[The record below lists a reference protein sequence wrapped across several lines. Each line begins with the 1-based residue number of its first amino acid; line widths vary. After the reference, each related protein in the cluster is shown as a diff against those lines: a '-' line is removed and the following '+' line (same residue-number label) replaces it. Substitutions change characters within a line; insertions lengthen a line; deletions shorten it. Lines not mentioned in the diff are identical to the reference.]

1 VSQDESLSVI
11 TEFSDALPVGI
22 CVLDPEMTII
32 LWNRTLA
39 EWSGRSF
46 EEVVGKNLLDL
57 YPDLDTPAY
66 RTRIDQVLD
75 GGPPA
80 VFSSQLHTSFIP
92 CRKADGMLRV
102 QQTSVI
108 RYPGSDPDH
117 SSAMIIIEDV
127 TELDSEIRS
136 VRKMK
141 DQALLEVKERKKAEE
156 ELRESERR
164 YRDVVSDMDEFIVRF
179 LPDRTILFANDAYL
193 RFLGKSRDEVFGKQI
208 DSFIHP
214 DDREKVAEL
223 YARITPDNPTHTIEQ
238 RVVTADSPDQ
248 MDVWQRWNTRAIF
261 DEDGN
266 LSEYQSVGLDIT
278 EQMWRDLELAMIN
291 EELLAAN
298 KQISETK
305 ETLHLINKKLHL
317 LSGITRHD
325 ILNKIMV
332 IDGFLGFAEE
342 IATDPTQAEYLGHV
356 RAAAMVIQNILVF
369 NRQYE
374 QLGIE
379 KPSWF
384 AIDTLIEGIETEE
397 RLPLNSACEGLSIY
411 CDPMLEKVFYN
422 LYDNALRHA
431 EGATRIEIA
440 CHPSSSG
447 LIIVWEDDGT
457 GVPEDEKEEIF
468 KRGFGKNTG
477 MGLFLVR
484 EILAI
489 TGITITETGEE
500 GKGARFEISVPEG
513 AYRIGNPAR

>member
-1 VSQDESLSVI
+1 MNQQNNLSVL

-22 CVLDPEMTII
+22 CVLDREMTIV

-39 EWSGRSF
+39 EWSGHSG
-46 EEVVGKNLLDL
+46 EEMVGKSFLDL
-57 YPDLDTPAY
+57 YPNLDTPAY
-66 RTRIDQVLD
+66 RTRINLVLD

-108 RYPGSDPDH
+108 RYPGSEPDH
-117 SSAMIIIEDV
+117 SHAIIIIEDV

-141 DQALLEVKERKKAEE
+141 DQALQEVQERKWAEE

-164 YRDVVSDMDEFIVRF
+164 YQDVVSDMDEFIVRF
-179 LPDRTILFANDAYL
+179 LPDRRILFANDAYL
-193 RFLGKSRDEVFGKQI
+193 RFLGKTRDEVFGKRI

-223 YARITPDNPTHTIEQ
+223 YSRITPDNPTHTIEQ
-238 RVVTADSPDQ
+238 RVVTPDSSDQ
-248 MDVWQRWNTRAIF
+248 RDIWQRWNTRAIF

-266 LSEYQSVGLDIT
+266 LCEYQSVGLDIT

-298 KQISETK
+298 KEISETK
-305 ETLHLINKKLHL
+305 EALRLINKKLHL

-342 IATDPTQAEYLGHV
+342 MATDPTQAEYLGHV

-379 KPSWF
+379 EPTWF
-384 AIDTLIEGIETEE
+384 AIDSLIEEIDTEE
-397 RLPLNSACEGLSIY
+397 RLPIHSACEGVSIY

-422 LYDNALRHA
+422 LYDNALRYA
-431 EGATRIEIA
+431 EGATRIEIT
-440 CHPSSSG
+440 CQPSSSG
-447 LIIVWEDDGT
+447 LRIIWEDDGT
-457 GVPEDEKEEIF
+457 GVPEDDKEEIF

-477 MGLFLVR
+477 LGLFLVR

-500 GKGARFEISVPEG
+500 GKGARFEFCVPEG
-513 AYRIGNPAR
+513 EYRIGNPA